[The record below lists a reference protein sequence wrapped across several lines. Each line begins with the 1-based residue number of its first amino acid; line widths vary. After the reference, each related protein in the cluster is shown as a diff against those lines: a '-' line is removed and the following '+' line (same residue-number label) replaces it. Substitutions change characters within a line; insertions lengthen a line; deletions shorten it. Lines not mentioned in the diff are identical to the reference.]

1 MLHWGLLSA
10 ALCFRHSRSFNR
22 IMVAFNTEKPSLWT
36 LACAYVC
43 LYWLGFRFLHVQH
56 LFTLIIKWINSFCP
70 LGSSLLSVYQAKLSF
85 CLTVRHLVCLWQGLR
100 VKLRWYIVAVRATLP
115 KIILLTKLLFY
126 PSYLWDISGDAEAD
140 KRVEKLR

>member
-56 LFTLIIKWINSFCP
+56 LFTLIIKWINSFWSTRQQLIECVS
-70 LGSSLLSVYQAKLSF
+70 GE
-85 CLTVRHLVCLWQGLR
+85 
-100 VKLRWYIVAVRATLP
+100 AV
-115 KIILLTKLLFY
+115 ILLDCQTFSLPTARAK
-126 PSYLWDISGDAEAD
+126 G
-140 KRVEKLR
+140 